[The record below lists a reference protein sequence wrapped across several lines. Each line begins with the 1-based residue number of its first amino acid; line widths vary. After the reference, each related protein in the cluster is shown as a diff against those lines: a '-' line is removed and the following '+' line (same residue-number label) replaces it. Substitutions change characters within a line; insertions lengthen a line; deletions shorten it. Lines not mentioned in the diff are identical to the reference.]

1 MNLIKESM
9 LYIENHLEE
18 DINLSV
24 ISNKMGYSEYYLSK
38 MFKKEMHMT
47 VMEYV
52 RKRKL
57 VKASEAILNGDKI
70 IDVAIKFG
78 WETHAGF
85 TKAFINEFGFS
96 PSLLKAMII
105 QIESLGGSNM
115 KHVFLKNKD
124 VHSSKETLLQ
134 CLKEELILGNI
145 VFDENE
151 LNEVYQKACTAY
163 SGVKRYSGDEYITH
177 TLNVS
182 ILLAEMNADI
192 EVIYA
197 GMFCDAWRKSKMTT
211 EELVKTIPYNV
222 GSIIQKLS
230 KADDKYDL
238 ANQDEDVILIKL
250 AERLHNMR
258 TVEFLD
264 ESKRMEKAKETLEI
278 ILPVAKKMGD
288 SKILT
293 ELNDLAMKYLCK

>member
-1 MNLIKESM
+1 M

-57 VKASEAILNGDKI
+57 VKASESILNGDKI

-115 KHVFLKNKD
+115 KHVFLKDKNI
-124 VHSSKETLLQ
+124 HSSKETLLQ

-145 VFDENE
+145 VFDESE
-151 LNEVYQKACTAY
+151 LNEVYQKACTVY
-163 SGVKRYSGDEYITH
+163 SGGKRYSGDEYITH

-197 GMFCDAWRKSKMTT
+197 GMFCDAWKKSKMTT
-211 EELVKTIPYNV
+211 EELVETIPYNV
-222 GSIIQKLS
+222 GSIIEKIS

>member
-1 MNLIKESM
+1 
-9 LYIENHLEE
+9 
-18 DINLSV
+18 
-24 ISNKMGYSEYYLSK
+24 
-38 MFKKEMHMT
+38 
-47 VMEYV
+47 
-52 RKRKL
+52 
-57 VKASEAILNGDKI
+57 
-70 IDVAIKFG
+70 
-78 WETHAGF
+78 
-85 TKAFINEFGFS
+85 
-96 PSLLKAMII
+96 
-105 QIESLGGSNM
+105 
-115 KHVFLKNKD
+115 
-124 VHSSKETLLQ
+124 
-134 CLKEELILGNI
+134 
-145 VFDENE
+145 
-151 LNEVYQKACTAY
+151 
-163 SGVKRYSGDEYITH
+163 
-177 TLNVS
+177 
-182 ILLAEMNADI
+182 
-192 EVIYA
+192 
-197 GMFCDAWRKSKMTT
+197 MFCDAWRKSKMTT

>member
-57 VKASEAILNGDKI
+57 VKASESILNGDKI

-115 KHVFLKNKD
+115 KHVFLKDKNI
-124 VHSSKETLLQ
+124 HSSKETLLQ

-145 VFDENE
+145 VFDESE
-151 LNEVYQKACTAY
+151 LNEVYQKACTVY
-163 SGVKRYSGDEYITH
+163 SGGKRYSGDEYITH

-197 GMFCDAWRKSKMTT
+197 GMFCDAWKKSKMTT
-211 EELVKTIPYNV
+211 EELVETIPYNV
-222 GSIIQKLS
+222 GSIIEKIS